1 MISEIRG
8 LQRNSPGTE
17 LESPTSGVATLASKR
32 DDSFA
37 TVAMLASVVAAGIAA
52 VYWIARIGFENPVLP
67 IVKALALSMFMTTA
81 PFTIRFVFRMNARP
95 YHWLTSYSFLW
106 ILTLVVIAV
115 LGWIVP
121 VAGANAFYLLA
132 PLGVAGFFL
141 VTMRSLRGRSLGEG
155 IGLLVGSAVFSTWTA
170 GVVWGRVYKNP
181 LFFENLAATGNVHHD
196 GLHLAAFAN
205 MLRTYG
211 VPSTGLNGLP
221 SIPYHWG
228 TPWLFA
234 QLSNLL
240 DASVLDF
247 YQMAYPITMIPLFF
261 GAVLAL
267 ASEVSH
273 VRKAE
278 IRERPLHGMWFWGVF
293 LAATIGVIPVEAM
306 DALGVWTSNPV
317 ISESYA
323 VAVAVGLLLVACT
336 LVFWRSGA
344 EERLASGERLSA
356 SDNVFLAAVLPL
368 GIVALGYL
376 KISLMILGFG
386 LAMYLALRVRLYR
399 RPIGLVAMVLMTLLV
414 AITYPR
420 VSLPAHNE
428 GIALFDF
435 IHGYVPAM
443 WWFFFPVL
451 HLFWSWTYVV
461 LRLIQEKTATL
472 DELWERLKAR
482 RLLDVEAVLLV
493 ALAGLAPGMILH
505 IDGGSAFYFSDVQ
518 RWLALGLL
526 LAMPPL
532 RIIAF
537 NRSEAPPSGGGVRV
551 LGKMRMARVVA
562 AIFALPLIAT
572 MARNTAYWPKRFA
585 QENSAT
591 RASLYPAS
599 LASSIP
605 AGVHGLPYLANS
617 DTLREGLLTSRNFR
631 VVDQLRRLSSM
642 SLAERRR
649 TALFI
654 PQSEL
659 RYWDVLTRPGACS
672 FSSFVAPALSAMAM
686 IDGMPPFG
694 CKLSPFYGLGQYAPR
709 RRPQTEADAR
719 NLCRIARAS
728 GLKQVMTL
736 HFDSA
741 GDMTTR
747 LDDCTIVAFALR

>member
-1 MISEIRG
+1 M
-8 LQRNSPGTE
+8 
-17 LESPTSGVATLASKR
+17 ATLASKR
-32 DDSFA
+32 DDAFA
-37 TVAMLASVVAAGIAA
+37 TVAMLASIVAAGIAA

-67 IVKALALSMFMTTA
+67 VLKALALSMFVTTA
-81 PFTIRFVFRMNARP
+81 PFTIRFVFRMNAWP
-95 YHWLTSYSFLW
+95 YTWLTSYSFLW
-106 ILTLVVIAV
+106 VLTLVVVAL
-115 LGWIVP
+115 LGWIAP
-121 VAGANAFYLLA
+121 VAGVNAFYLLA
-132 PLGVAGFFL
+132 LLSVGGFIL
-141 VTMRSLRGRSLGEG
+141 VTTRSLRRKSPGEG
-155 IGLLVGSAVFSTWTA
+155 LGLLVGAAVFATWTA
-170 GVVWGRVYKNP
+170 GVVWGRIYKNP
-181 LFFENLAATGNVHHD
+181 LFFENLAATGDVHHD

-221 SIPYHWG
+221 YIPYHWG

-240 DASVLDF
+240 DVSVLDF

-267 ASEVSH
+267 ASEVYH
-273 VRKAE
+273 AREGE

-293 LAATIGVIPVEAM
+293 LAATIGVIPIEAM
-306 DALGVWTSNPV
+306 DVLGVWTSNPV

-323 VAVAVGLLLVACT
+323 VAVPVGLLLVACA
-336 LVFWRSGA
+336 LVFWRGGA
-344 EERLASGERLSA
+344 ERRLASGEHLST
-356 SDNVFLAAVLPL
+356 SDNVFLVAVLPF
-368 GIVALGYL
+368 GIVTLGYL
-376 KISLMILGFG
+376 KISLMILAFA

-399 RPIGLVAMVLMTLLV
+399 RPVGLVAMVLLTLLV
-414 AITYPR
+414 AVTYPR

-428 GIALFDF
+428 GVSLFDF
-435 IHGYVPAM
+435 IQGYVPAM
-443 WWFFFPVL
+443 WWVFFPVV

-472 DELWERLKAR
+472 EELWERLKAR

-537 NRSEAPPSGGGVRV
+537 DRSEATASGGAARV
-551 LGKMRMARVVA
+551 LGKLRVARVAA
-562 AIFALPLIAT
+562 AIIALPLLAT
-572 MARNTAYWPKRFA
+572 MARNTVYWTKRFA
-585 QENSAT
+585 QANSAT
-591 RASLYPAS
+591 RTSLYPAS
-599 LASSIP
+599 LVSSIP
-605 AGVHGLPYLANS
+605 AGIHGLPYLANGE
-617 DTLREGLLTSRNFR
+617 TLREGLDASRNFR

-654 PQSEL
+654 PQSER

-672 FSSFVAPALSAMAM
+672 FSSFVAPALSTMAM
-686 IDGMPPFG
+686 IDGMPPYG
-694 CKLSPFYGLGQYAPR
+694 CELSPFYGLGQYTTR
-709 RRPQTEADAR
+709 RRPQTEADTAAE
-719 NLCRIARAS
+719 NVCRKARAS
-728 GLKQVMTL
+728 GFQQVMLL
-736 HFDSA
+736 HFDSTGAMTATA
-741 GDMTTR
+741 G
-747 LDDCTIVAFALR
+747 CLRA